1 MVTLTVNGM
10 NCGHCE
16 KAVVN
21 ALIDLG
27 VSTAI
32 ASHKT
37 NTVEI
42 EYDPTVVTL
51 EAIKAEIIEIG
62 YTCG

>member
-1 MVTLTVNGM
+1 MITLTVNGM
-10 NCGHCE
+10 SCGHCE

-27 VSTAI
+27 VSSAI

-37 NTVEI
+37 NTVQI
-42 EYDPTVVTL
+42 EYDPAAVTL
-51 EAIKAEIIEIG
+51 EAIKTEIIEIG
-62 YTCG
+62 YTCD